1 MIGKSLDYLYACTR
15 KDLGLSLRTA
25 HVSITGQTTSGT
37 RHMLQAVR
45 VGMTSEEVRS
55 RENGGTACYSTTA
68 SIR

>member
-25 HVSITGQTTSGT
+25 HVSITGQTTSET

-45 VGMTSEEVRS
+45 VGMTSEEVR
-55 RENGGTACYSTTA
+55 
-68 SIR
+68 